1 LAFLGLWEL
10 SARAEWV
17 NPVLTSSPTRVAAAG
32 ADLLQN
38 PALYPDLGFTLGVF
52 LLSVAIGL
60 VVGTALGLALGT
72 SESLYLAL
80 NPFVVASNALPKIV
94 LLPLIVIWLGV
105 GLAANVF
112 LGALMASFPIL
123 VSTFTG
129 VRHLEQEYS
138 ALARSFGASRWL
150 RLREIVLPGVLPYV
164 VSGLRVAVSYAL
176 VGALIGEFFSSER
189 GIGHRMRL
197 HMANFE
203 VDPFFVCLCLVA
215 ALALLATSFV
225 QRLERRVE
233 RWRPAREGS

>member
-1 LAFLGLWEL
+1 MFLGLWEL
-10 SARAEWV
+10 SARLEWV
-17 NPVLTSSPTRVAAAG
+17 NPVLTSSPTRVAVAG
-32 ADLLQN
+32 WELLQS

-52 LLSVAIGL
+52 LLSLLLGL
-60 VVGTALGLALGT
+60 VVGTTLGLALGT
-72 SESLYLAL
+72 SEALYLAL

-105 GLAANVF
+105 GLATNVF

-123 VSTFTG
+123 VSTFSG

-138 ALARSFGASRWL
+138 SLARSFGASRWL
-150 RLREIVLPGVLPYV
+150 QLREIVLPGVLPYV

-189 GIGHRMRL
+189 GIGHRMNL

-215 ALALLATSFV
+215 ALALLATSLV
-225 QRLERRVE
+225 GRLERRLE
-233 RWRPAREGS
+233 RWRPTRETS